1 MAEANKTVS
10 EVLNELGKKL
20 SQQIKD
26 RDAEIDRI
34 DALPAQAR
42 GKAKYEAVNETGK
55 PVIVAI
61 VAGELTKTGIEN
73 AVKAGKIRRVEAEKT
88 DGRFAKYKELTK
100 AVTVTI
106 DAIKQAAVSRKPKA
120 GVRTSTGSGGGSHVI
135 TKAWFDKHA
144 AECPKAM
151 GVAWDDTNNRITYNL
166 PKGGRG
172 STTSHGALNNIVLR
186 FGGKTGSA
194 TQTSGAKQP
203 AVVPKKVVPAKKNE
217 AGPGAKSAAKK

>member
-120 GVRTSTGSGGGSHVI
+120 GVRSSTGS
-135 TKAWFDKHA
+135 
-144 AECPKAM
+144 
-151 GVAWDDTNNRITYNL
+151 
-166 PKGGRG
+166 
-172 STTSHGALNNIVLR
+172 
-186 FGGKTGSA
+186 GSA

-217 AGPGAKSAAKK
+217 AKPEAKSAAKK